1 MECARDLVR
10 FVLYLKNSIVLGVEV
25 SGANV
30 ANSLLNWH
38 KSSVWS
44 TVFCEVLDRKNAARS
59 PEEGEGSFPSNFKA
73 LIDDCSTDIDV
84 RRNKRGDLCVKLGC
98 WIVRCGC

>member
-30 ANSLLNWH
+30 ANSLLNWY

-59 PEEGEGSFPSNFKA
+59 PEEEFFRDGF
-73 LIDDCSTDIDV
+73 L
-84 RRNKRGDLCVKLGC
+84 L
-98 WIVRCGC
+98 